1 MEYFLPDFDK
11 ILNNTTLQKLPVIE
25 LIFEACCAIFKKKIR
40 VIMLVSYSIVI
51 KEYFVGEINSYS

>member
-25 LIFEACCAIFKKKIR
+25 LIFEACFAIFKKKIR